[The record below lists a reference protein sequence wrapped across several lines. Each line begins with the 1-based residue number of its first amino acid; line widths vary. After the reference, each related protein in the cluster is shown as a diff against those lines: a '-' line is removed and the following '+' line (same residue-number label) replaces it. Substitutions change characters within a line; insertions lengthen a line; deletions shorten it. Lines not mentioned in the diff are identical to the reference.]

1 MPGLVPGIYVFTWQ
15 EDVDCRD
22 KPGNDGIGCL
32 DEQNVPAAA
41 ARFD

>member
-22 KPGNDGIGCL
+22 KPGNDGL
-32 DEQNVPAAA
+32 N
-41 ARFD
+41 